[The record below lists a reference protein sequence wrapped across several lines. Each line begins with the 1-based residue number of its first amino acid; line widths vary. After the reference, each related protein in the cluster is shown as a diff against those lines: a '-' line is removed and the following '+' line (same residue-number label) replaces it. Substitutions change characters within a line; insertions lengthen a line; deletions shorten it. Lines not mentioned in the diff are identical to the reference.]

1 MGQKV
6 SPVGLRIGVNKD
18 WGSKWFASK
27 QDYATYLHEDIKIR
41 ELISNTPKFKD
52 AVVSK
57 VEIEKTKDSVTVNV
71 SALKP
76 AVILGQ
82 DGNDV
87 KALSKKIAK
96 IAHGKNVKINVKEVS
111 NPDLD
116 ATVIAKWIAEQLEN
130 RASFRTVQKK
140 AIQRVMKAGAK
151 GIKTSVSGRLGGADI
166 ARSEGYSE
174 GVVPLHT
181 IRADI
186 DYANSEAATTY
197 GKLGVKVWIC
207 RGEILPTKKS
217 AKAEEKGE

>member
-217 AKAEEKGE
+217 ANAEEKGE

>member
-18 WGSKWFASK
+18 WESKWFATK
-27 QDYATYLHEDIKIR
+27 DYATYLHEDIKIR
-41 ELISNTPKFKD
+41 ELLNKSLKEAVISKI
-52 AVVSK
+52 
-57 VEIEKTKDSVTVNV
+57 EIEKTKDSVVVNV

-82 DGNDV
+82 DGNTV
-87 KALSKKIAK
+87 KELSKKVSK
-96 IAHGKNVKINVKEVS
+96 IAHGKNVKINVLEVAS
-111 NPDLD
+111 PDLD
-116 ATVIAKWIAEQLEN
+116 ATVIAKWIANELEN

-151 GIKTSVSGRLGGADI
+151 GIKTSVSGRLAGADI

-181 IRADI
+181 LRADI
-186 DYANSEAATTY
+186 DYATSEASTTY

-207 RGEILPTKKS
+207 RGEILPEKKS

>member
-18 WGSKWFASK
+18 WGSKWFATK
-27 QDYATYLHEDIKIR
+27 DYATYLHEDIKIR
-41 ELISNTPKFKD
+41 DLLNNSLKEAVISKI
-52 AVVSK
+52 
-57 VEIEKTKDSVTVNV
+57 EIEKTKDSVVVNV
-71 SALKP
+71 FALKP

-82 DGNDV
+82 DGNNV
-87 KALSKKIAK
+87 KDLSKKISK
-96 IAHGKNVKINVKEVS
+96 IAHGKNVKINVSEVS

-116 ATVIAKWIAEQLEN
+116 ATVISKWIAEQLEN

-151 GIKTSVSGRLGGADI
+151 GIKTSVSGRLAGADI

-181 IRADI
+181 LRADI
-186 DYANSEAATTY
+186 DYACSEASTTY
-197 GKLGVKVWIC
+197 GKLGIKVWIC

>member
-18 WGSKWFASK
+18 WGSKWFATK
-27 QDYATYLHEDIKIR
+27 DYATYLHEDIKIR
-41 ELISNTPKFKD
+41 DLLNKSLKEAVISKI
-52 AVVSK
+52 
-57 VEIEKTKDSVTVNV
+57 EIEKTKDSVVVNI

-82 DGNDV
+82 DGNNV
-87 KALSKKIAK
+87 KELSKKIAK
-96 IAHGKNVKINVKEVS
+96 IAHGKNVKINVSEVN

-116 ATVIAKWIAEQLEN
+116 ATVIAKWIADQLEN

-151 GIKTSVSGRLGGADI
+151 GIKTSVSGRLAGADI

-174 GVVPLHT
+174 GIVPLHT
-181 IRADI
+181 LRADI
-186 DYANSEAATTY
+186 DYACSEAATTY
-197 GKLGVKVWIC
+197 GILGVKVWIC
-207 RGEILPTKKS
+207 RGEILPEKKS

>member
-18 WGSKWFASK
+18 WDSKWFANK

>member
-57 VEIEKTKDSVTVNV
+57 IEIEKTKDSVTVNV

>member
-140 AIQRVMKAGAK
+140 VIQRVMKAGAK

>member
-18 WGSKWFASK
+18 WGSKWFATK
-27 QDYATYLHEDIKIR
+27 DYATYLHEDIKIR
-41 ELISNTPKFKD
+41 ELLNKSLKEAVISKI
-52 AVVSK
+52 
-57 VEIEKTKDSVTVNV
+57 EIEKTKDSITVNIF
-71 SALKP
+71 ALKP

-82 DGNDV
+82 DGSNV
-87 KALSKKIAK
+87 KALSKKVAK
-96 IAHGKNVKINVKEVS
+96 LANGKNVKINVSEVS

-116 ATVIAKWIAEQLEN
+116 ATIIAKWIAEQLEN

-151 GIKTSVSGRLGGADI
+151 GIITSVSGRLAGADI

-181 IRADI
+181 LRADI

-207 RGEILPTKKS
+207 RGEILPEKKS